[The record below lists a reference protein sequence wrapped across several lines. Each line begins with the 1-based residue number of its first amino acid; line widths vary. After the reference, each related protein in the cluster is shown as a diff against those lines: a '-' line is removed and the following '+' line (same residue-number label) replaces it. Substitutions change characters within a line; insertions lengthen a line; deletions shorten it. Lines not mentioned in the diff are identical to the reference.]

1 MDWLM
6 LCARDY
12 YRARSSLVVQRCLPT
27 PRATACMLKHY
38 ATRQCAGDGHLPA
51 EWAGRRGGGG
61 AAVIELRSRGLQL
74 VTSFGDGA
82 LLGRPFPPCPAA
94 NDVVA
99 LTLDSNNR
107 LSGRNVD

>member
-1 MDWLM
+1 M
-6 LCARDY
+6 LGVRWSFSVACQLLGRQLACLNTTR
-12 YRARSSLVVQRCLPT
+12 RASVPVTGTCRPS
-27 PRATACMLKHY
+27 
-38 ATRQCAGDGHLPA
+38 
-51 EWAGRRGGGG
+51 GRGGEEGGG

-82 LLGRPFPPCPAA
+82 LLGRPFPQRPAA